1 MLKPGKK
8 LCLKLNHVLRALFQF
23 MADIF
28 KITSEATKQSQLKVN
43 QLKASVSTKISVV
56 RALLF
61 VEILS

>member
-8 LCLKLNHVLRALFQF
+8 PCLKLNHVLRALFQF
-23 MADIF
+23 MVDIF
-28 KITSEATKQSQLKVN
+28 KITSEATKQSQLKVS

-56 RALLF
+56 QALLF